1 MPKTFKELM
10 EEFRNPGDGGLAETF
25 AADLETE
32 YDSDLSIRDAAV
44 AAREQTI
51 AERDADIVARDAEVI
66 RLKAVNYDLLV
77 AAPKP
82 GEPDNDNDSDVDTE
96 KSGIDSLF
104 E

>member
-1 MPKTFKELM
+1 MATFEEMM
-10 EEFRNPGDGGLAETF
+10 EQFRNPGDAGLAETF
-25 AADLETE
+25 AADLETV
-32 YDSDLSIRDAAV
+32 YRDDLSIRDAAV
-44 AAREQTI
+44 AAREATI
-51 AERDADIVARDAEVI
+51 AERESDIVARDAEVI

-82 GEPDNDNDSDVDTE
+82 GGPDNDNEPDVDTE